1 MSRRASRG
9 WLGCET
15 CTSISEEL
23 KMNKDQVKGK
33 AKDIAGKIQEK
44 GGRLVG
50 STAAQAKGLKKQVE
64 GKAQAQIGNLKEDVK
79 DVSKP

>member
-1 MSRRASRG
+1 
-9 WLGCET
+9 
-15 CTSISEEL
+15 
-23 KMNKDQVKGK
+23 MNKDQVKGK
-33 AKDIAGKIQEK
+33 AKDVAGKIQEK

-50 STAAQAKGLKKQVE
+50 STSEQAKGLKKQVE